1 MENNNIVSFSPHIKG
16 AENINRIYIT
26 LSIAIA
32 PAIVLGWVFYG
43 FNAILIT
50 LLCAIATMGY
60 DIVYNLIKTKKL
72 AITDWSTLYTALL
85 ISATMPAGIP
95 CWYPILGSLIAEFV
109 IKRISGR
116 GKHFVSPV
124 CVATIITL
132 IGFSGALA
140 SYLTVFKHVKTS
152 ESLIVLLHNGE
163 MPSGGFTKVL
173 FGLTAGGIGE
183 VSVLFLLIGGVGLC
197 VMKEIDYKVP
207 AIYLGTVL
215 ILSMIFFGFGKGFY
229 YLFSGG
235 AVLCG
240 FFLLTDFAVCP
251 KSLVEKC
258 VYSVLA
264 GLLTVLMWK
273 FAKNYMLGAYYA
285 TMIAGVVASAT
296 RGLYRPKITGEIK

>member
-50 LLCAIATMGY
+50 LLCAIATMEY
-60 DIVYNLIKTKKL
+60 DIVYNLIKTKKF

-132 IGFSGALA
+132 VGFSGALA

-285 TMIAGVVASAT
+285 TMIAGVVACAT